1 MGLDR
6 YIEALIDLAILTD
19 QSSPR
24 KNASDGRRPHRSANR
39 LEIGPD
45 YEVEQSSDDDDDSFE
60 EAKTYY
66 MIHRVAQKHNAG
78 YITPE
83 KWEKLNVETR
93 NALRAMT
100 PEKRQELYESL
111 RDAPADSNG

>member
-24 KNASDGRRPHRSANR
+24 KNASDGRRSPGSANR

-45 YEVEQSSDDDDDSFE
+45 YGEEQSSDDDDDSVE
-60 EAKTYY
+60 EAKTSY
-66 MIHRVAQKHNAG
+66 MIHRVVSKHTSG
-78 YITPE
+78 CITP
-83 KWEKLNVETR
+83 
-93 NALRAMT
+93 
-100 PEKRQELYESL
+100 
-111 RDAPADSNG
+111 